1 MSEPS
6 FKIIHWNLGNNT
18 EETTFTVSVKQVY
31 GVSFPGLKFSITKS
45 FGEKNYF

>member
-18 EETTFTVSVKQVY
+18 EETTFTIRVKQVH

-45 FGEKNYF
+45 FGGKHYF